1 MKHRNKLLTKCG
13 EMYILFISGER
24 LKNNYYYCFQLQLQ
38 YSRELRAVAAARD
51 SVPGGALVS
60 CGVSPRL
67 MEKVGV
73 AVPGAGAGAG
83 AGYCDVVYVSE
94 LGCGINRGA
103 MNFGRLYQVRKVS
116 SCSQYVLPF
125 VINDTCST
133 DIVYLKGKYVPPD
146 RSDIVTNIIEKT
158 DEDTEAAADQNVDTA
173 EDVGETANDVNEEE
187 CEEITADASCPDAD
201 IDLD

>member
-1 MKHRNKLLTKCG
+1 MKYRNKLLTKCG

-24 LKNNYYYCFQLQLQ
+24 LKNDYYFFQLQLQ

>member
-24 LKNNYYYCFQLQLQ
+24 LKNIYCFQLQLQ

-83 AGYCDVVYVSE
+83 YCDVVYVSE

-125 VINDTCST
+125 VIYDTCST

>member
-1 MKHRNKLLTKCG
+1 
-13 EMYILFISGER
+13 MYILFISGER
-24 LKNNYYYCFQLQLQ
+24 LKNNYCFQLQLQ

>member
-1 MKHRNKLLTKCG
+1 
-13 EMYILFISGER
+13 MYILFISGER
-24 LKNNYYYCFQLQLQ
+24 LKNDYYFFQLQLQ

-73 AVPGAGAGAG
+73 AVPGAGPGAG
-83 AGYCDVVYVSE
+83 VGYCDVVYVSE

-103 MNFGRLYQVRKVS
+103 MNFGRLYQVRKMS

-125 VINDTCST
+125 VINDTRST

-187 CEEITADASCPDAD
+187 CEEITADVSCPDAD